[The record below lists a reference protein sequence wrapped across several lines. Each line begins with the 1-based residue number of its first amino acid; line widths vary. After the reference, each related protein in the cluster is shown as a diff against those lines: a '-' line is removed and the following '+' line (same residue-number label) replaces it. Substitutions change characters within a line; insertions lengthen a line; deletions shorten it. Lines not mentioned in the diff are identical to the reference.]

1 MSLQPNPN
9 RSGGPR
15 HGTSTEKS
23 QWLPELH
30 AASGARSPEHS
41 PPRID
46 GRDLRRDEGRRER
59 HRRRIDGADPAA
71 CDVSDE
77 AQVAELFT
85 GALSRHG
92 RVDIA
97 VPTPASAAWARS
109 PNSSLQDWRK
119 MMAVNLDGVFQ
130 TVKHAARAMVGAG
143 NGGSIIT
150 MASVTGL
157 AGTPLCGHYAAAKA
171 GVINLTKTAALEL
184 RPASVRENAI
194 CPGFADTDLVSA
206 QKGVYEQALGLPS
219 FDALIEQAQGGYV
232 TLDDIARLTVFLA
245 SERSRFCTGG
255 AYRGRRWP
263 HRIAAVTVNIP
274 RMSSIEGPTVE
285 RS

>member
-1 MSLQPNPN
+1 MSLQVEAELAG
-9 RSGGPR
+9 RTASRELEGKVAVVTGAAR
-15 HGTSTEKS
+15 GIGRAIAEELAAQGSTVVIS
-23 QWLPELH
+23 DVTQD
-30 AASGARSPEHS
+30 AATATAAE
-41 PPRID
+41 
-46 GRDLRRDEGRRER
+46 
-59 HRRRIDGADPAA
+59 IDGADAAA

-77 AQVAELFT
+77 AQVAELFA
-85 GALSRHG
+85 GALARHG

-97 VPTPASAAWARS
+97 VANAGISGLGPLIELSFE
-109 PNSSLQDWRK
+109 DWRK
-119 MMAVNLDGVFQ
+119 MMAVNLDGVFL

-184 RPASVRENAI
+184 RPASVRVNAI
-194 CPGFADTDLVSA
+194 CPGFADTDLVSS

-255 AYRGRRWP
+255 AYVVDGGLT
-263 HRIAAVTVNIP
+263 A
-274 RMSSIEGPTVE
+274 SLL
-285 RS
+285 

>member
-1 MSLQPNPN
+1 VSLQV
-9 RSGGPR
+9 
-15 HGTSTEKS
+15 
-23 QWLPELH
+23 QAEL
-30 AASGARSPEHS
+30 AGRTASRELEGKVAVVTGGARG
-41 PPRID
+41 I
-46 GRDLRRDEGRRER
+46 GRAIAEALAAQGSTVVVSDLTQDAAAATAAE
-59 HRRRIDGADPAA
+59 IDGADAVE

-77 AQVAELFT
+77 GQVAELFA
-85 GALSRHG
+85 GALARHG

-97 VPTPASAAWARS
+97 VANAGISGLGPLTELSFE
-109 PNSSLQDWRK
+109 DWRK
-119 MMAVNLDGVFQ
+119 MMAVNLDGVFL
-130 TVKHAARAMVGAG
+130 TVKHAARAMVGTG

-157 AGTPLCGHYAAAKA
+157 AGTPLVGHYAAAKA

-184 RPASVRENAI
+184 RPASVRVNAI

-219 FDALIEQAQGGYV
+219 FDALIDQAQGGYV

-255 AYRGRRWP
+255 AFVVDGGLT
-263 HRIAAVTVNIP
+263 A
-274 RMSSIEGPTVE
+274 SLL
-285 RS
+285 

>member
-1 MSLQPNPN
+1 MSLQVESKIAGRTASPDLEGKVAVVTGAA
-9 RSGGPR
+9 RGIGR
-15 HGTSTEKS
+15 AIAEALAAQGSTVVVS
-23 QWLPELH
+23 DVTQD
-30 AASGARSPEHS
+30 AASAAAAE
-41 PPRID
+41 
-46 GRDLRRDEGRRER
+46 
-59 HRRRIDGADPAA
+59 IDGANAAA

-77 AQVAELFT
+77 DQVADLFA
-85 GALSRHG
+85 GAVSRHG

-97 VPTPASAAWARS
+97 VANAGISGLGPLAELSF
-109 PNSSLQDWRK
+109 QDWRR
-119 MMAVNLDGVFQ
+119 MMAVNLDGVFL

-157 AGTPLCGHYAAAKA
+157 AGVPLAGHYAAAKA
-171 GVINLTKTAALEL
+171 GVISLTKTAALEL
-184 RPASVRENAI
+184 RASAVRVNAI
-194 CPGFADTDLVSA
+194 CPGFADTELVST

-255 AYRGRRWP
+255 AFVVDGGLT
-263 HRIAAVTVNIP
+263 A
-274 RMSSIEGPTVE
+274 SLL
-285 RS
+285 